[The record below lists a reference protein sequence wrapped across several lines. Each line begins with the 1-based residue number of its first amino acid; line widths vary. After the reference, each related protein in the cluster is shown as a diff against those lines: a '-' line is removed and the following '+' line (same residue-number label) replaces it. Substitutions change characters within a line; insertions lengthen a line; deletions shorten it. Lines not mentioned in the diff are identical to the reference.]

1 MGIKITDLYV
11 NTVAQGLLQ
20 QGEQLVARTTG
31 SHQPWWSLG
40 IPFLKHSYL
49 VLVTS
54 SRLVVV
60 DHRRGLVDD
69 RMDKV
74 QSLPWSSIDNAKLSG
89 IGFTKKLHLSTP
101 GAKLKM
107 KVAGG
112 FLSPK
117 GNVDG
122 AKRAVAMWQQ
132 SKQLGAAPGYAALP
146 GAYGATA

>member
-11 NTVAQGLLQ
+11 NTVAKGLLQ
-20 QGEQLVARTTG
+20 QGEQFVARTSG
-31 SHQPWWSLG
+31 HHQPWWSLG

-54 SRLVVV
+54 QRLVVV
-60 DHRRGLVDD
+60 DHRKGLVDD

-74 QSLPWSSIDNAKLSG
+74 DSIPWSSIQSAKVSG
-89 IGFTKKLHLSTP
+89 LGFSKKLHVSSST
-101 GAKLKM
+101 AKLKM

-112 FLSPK
+112 FGAPK

-122 AKRAVAMWQQ
+122 AKQVVAMWQH
-132 SKQLGAAPGYAALP
+132 SRQLGAAPQFAALP
-146 GAYGATA
+146 HAGATA